1 MENKAYL
8 LLLMADYCRD
18 ADEWLGVY
26 TDVEKLKRDYVKA
39 CADLDERCKK
49 EGRCGLKVKIY
60 AFPSNFYGGMDVFG
74 VAREVSI
81 AELEAEEKN
90 TDCELLAR
98 LTALSEAWKNL
109 KERTEGKRPGVPLVW
124 TVDEDGLLYLDGKWV
139 CPVKYVGVDR
149 LAKRELSSLVS
160 DVTIVLTLTEGNMDL
175 IILKEFEEYE
185 FDIVER
191 MV

>member
-8 LLLMADYCRD
+8 LLLMADCCHD
-18 ADEWLGVY
+18 MDEWLGIY
-26 TDVEKLKRDYVKA
+26 TDVEKLKHDYVKA

-60 AFPSNFYGGMDVFG
+60 EFPSNFYGSTEPFCAGK
-74 VAREVSI
+74 EVSI
-81 AELEAEEKN
+81 ADLEAEEKN
-90 TDCELLAR
+90 IDCELLAR
-98 LTALSEAWKNL
+98 LTALSEAWKDL

-160 DVTIVLTLTEGNMDL
+160 DVTIVLPLTEGNMDL